1 MDTSSACNMQPGLIE
16 WAVREVGADKILFGT
31 DSPSYFTPMQRAR
44 IDYADISKAD
54 KRKILSGN
62 ADKLFNL

>member
-1 MDTSSACNMQPGLIE
+1 M
-16 WAVREVGADKILFGT
+16 REVGADKMLFDT
-31 DSPSYFTPMQRAR
+31 DSPVYFTPMQRAR

-62 ADKLFNL
+62 AEKLFGV